1 MKPHQEVNKKKTR
14 QTATT
19 GIRIKFRQTE
29 HGITTKILTMENSKL
44 FSDMP
49 SAPKV
54 PKLPKH
60 FPDLQ
65 GNLRGRTPGAGWY
78 QNDVQPIL
86 QSQEIKNFLGYGIGV
101 ALVIGCV
108 MLGIEIY
115 NYQDEIQEFASELI
129 EKTMGFLEA
138 GKEKISSLLGEMK
151 EKIMNVQYPFGP
163 ILSNQGADEVD
174 GDGRS
179 MFDKIKDVLQYPFG
193 PILSNQ
199 GADEVD
205 GQ

>member
-1 MKPHQEVNKKKTR
+1 M
-14 QTATT
+14 
-19 GIRIKFRQTE
+19 IE
-29 HGITTKILTMENSKL
+29 HKL

-49 SAPKV
+49 SAPQA

-65 GNLRGRTPGAGWY
+65 GLHRDRTPGAE
-78 QNDVQPIL
+78 NDVLPML

-115 NYQDEIQEFASELI
+115 NYQDEIQEFANEMI
-129 EKTMGFLEA
+129 EKTMGLSEA
-138 GKEKISSLLGEMK
+138 AKEKISFLLGEMK
-151 EKIMNVQYPFGP
+151 EKIINVQYPFGP

-174 GDGRS
+174 GDGHS
-179 MFDKIKDVLQYPFG
+179 MFDKIKNVLQYQF
-193 PILSNQ
+193 LSNQ
-199 GADEVD
+199 GVDEVD
-205 GQ
+205 GDVLGQ

>member
-1 MKPHQEVNKKKTR
+1 M
-14 QTATT
+14 
-19 GIRIKFRQTE
+19 IE
-29 HGITTKILTMENSKL
+29 HKL

-49 SAPKV
+49 SAPQA

-65 GNLRGRTPGAGWY
+65 GLHRGLTPGAE
-78 QNDVQPIL
+78 NDVLPML

-115 NYQDEIQEFASELI
+115 NYQDEIQEFANEMF
-129 EKTMGFLEA
+129 EKTMGLSEA
-138 GKEKISSLLGEMK
+138 AKEKISSLLGEMK

-163 ILSNQGADEVD
+163 LIFNQGANEID

-179 MFDKIKDVLQYPFG
+179 IFEKIKDV
-193 PILSNQ
+193 I
-199 GADEVD
+199 

>member
-1 MKPHQEVNKKKTR
+1 MDQ
-14 QTATT
+14 
-19 GIRIKFRQTE
+19 
-29 HGITTKILTMENSKL
+29 KL

-49 SAPKV
+49 SAPKA

-65 GNLRGRTPGAGWY
+65 GVNRGRTPEAGFY
-78 QNDVQPIL
+78 QNDLLPML

-115 NYQDEIQEFASELI
+115 NYQDEIQEFANEVI
-129 EKTMGFLEA
+129 EKTMGLSEA
-138 GKEKISSLLGEMK
+138 AKEKISSLLGEMK
-151 EKIMNVQYPFGP
+151 EKIMNVPSPFGP
-163 ILSNQGADEVD
+163 ILYNEGADEVD

-179 MFDKIKDVLQYPFG
+179 MFDKIKDVL
-193 PILSNQ
+193 
-199 GADEVD
+199 